1 MSKVP
6 LKIAQMVDSYMS
18 NVKNFYIF
26 RHCAMIIIGR
36 GSMPKPERANKNKIF
51 SERIMWLQVIFVA
64 IIAFFVIYLFV
75 IQVVDPKNRR
85 NKAKTQRR
93 ASSFVMRGDIYDRNR
108 IKLATDTVYYD
119 IFARKA
125 DFVHTPEELAK
136 MLAPILKISQVNL
149 TEKLK
154 QDLPMI
160 SLKKNVDRKTSDAI
174 AKLNLREI
182 PRDKKSIRTYPQ
194 GTLAAHVL
202 GYYNFDADI
211 ASGVEQTA
219 KDKLESVERS
229 ADVERTPSGNVI
241 YNINTD
247 PVAATKPVRGQDVT
261 LTIDAAVQ
269 HVCEK
274 ALMKA
279 IQSFKAFRG
288 AAIVM
293 NPRNGEILAYA
304 VYPYFDPNNF
314 KSATSFQTKNWTLTD
329 VFPPG
334 STFKAITVASAM
346 ALGKINKNTK
356 INDTGKIKV
365 GWWTIKN
372 YDYAKHPKPGII
384 DMVYLFEHSSNVGS
398 VLIAQ
403 MMSKQ
408 EFHDM
413 LKKFGFGDKTGIDLP
428 GESIGILK
436 PASKWDSSDQAT
448 MGYGY
453 GSSVTA
459 IQMVSAV
466 AAIANDGVRVTPHVI
481 KYSPEEEAIKV
492 RKVKVMEPEQARA
505 VTDLLTTSIN
515 RSKSPIKSDSYNIAA
530 KTGTSRKPK
539 ENGVGY
545 TDKLYTSIVGYM
557 PSSDPQ
563 VLIYVIVDSAQG
575 YEIWGNTV
583 AAPIFKDIST
593 QVAHILNL
601 QPDKL
606 IK

>member
-1 MSKVP
+1 MQKFD
-6 LKIAQMVDSYMS
+6 KI
-18 NVKNFYIF
+18 
-26 RHCAMIIIGR
+26 
-36 GSMPKPERANKNKIF
+36 NKNKLF
-51 SERIMWLQVIFVA
+51 SDRLMWIQIVFITLVGLFVFYLFAIQVID
-64 IIAFFVIYLFV
+64 IKNYR
-75 IQVVDPKNRR
+75 PKAQ
-85 NKAKTQRR
+85 KQRR
-93 ASSFVMRGDIYDRNR
+93 ASNFVLRGNIYDRNG

-119 IFARKA
+119 IFARRD

-136 MLAPILKISQVNL
+136 MLAPILKVSQINL
-149 TEKLK
+149 TQKLK
-154 QDLPMI
+154 QDIPLI
-160 SLKKNVDRKTSDAI
+160 SLKKNADRQTRDRI
-174 AKLNLREI
+174 ARLNLREI
-182 PRDKKSIRTYPQ
+182 PMDKKSIRTYPQ
-194 GTLAAHVL
+194 GSLAAHVL
-202 GYYNFDADI
+202 GYYNFDADV
-211 ASGVEQTA
+211 AAGVEETA
-219 KDKLESVERS
+219 KDKLESVAKGANYEM
-229 ADVERTPSGNVI
+229 TPKGKVI
-241 YNINTD
+241 YNISTD
-247 PVAATKPVRGQDVT
+247 PVAATKPIKGKDVT

-274 ALMKA
+274 ALMKS
-279 IQSFKAFRG
+279 IEQWKAFRG

-314 KSATSFQTKNWTLTD
+314 KTATYFQTKNWTLTD

-334 STFKAITVASAM
+334 STFKTITVASAM
-346 ALGKINKNTK
+346 ELGKINKYTK

-372 YDYAKHPKPGII
+372 YDYARHPNPGII

-398 VLIAQ
+398 VLVAQ
-403 MMSKQ
+403 MMNKQ
-408 EFHDM
+408 EFHSM

-428 GESIGILK
+428 GESKGILK
-436 PASKWDSSDQAT
+436 PALKWDSSDHAS

-492 RKVKVMEPEQARA
+492 RRTQVMTPEHARA
-505 VTDLLTTSIN
+505 VTELLTESIN
-515 RSKSPIKSDSYNIAA
+515 RGKSPIKSNIYNIAA
-530 KTGTSRKPK
+530 KTGTSIKPK
-539 ENGVGY
+539 ENGAGY
-545 TDKLYTSIVGYM
+545 TNKLYTSIVGYM

-575 YEIWGNTV
+575 GEIWGNTV
-583 AAPIFKDIST
+583 AAPIFKEIST

-601 QPDKL
+601 QPDK
-606 IK
+606 IYKNNKRG

>member
-1 MSKVP
+1 VVLYYGVESMKYS
-6 LKIAQMVDSYMS
+6 D
-18 NVKNFYIF
+18 KN
-26 RHCAMIIIGR
+26 
-36 GSMPKPERANKNKIF
+36 NKNKLF
-51 SERIMWLQVIFVA
+51 SDRLGWFHGLFNAAIWLFIL
-64 IIAFFVIYLFV
+64 YLLL
-75 IQVVDPKNRR
+75 IQVCDIKHLRI
-85 NKAKTQRR
+85 KAKNQRR
-93 ASSFVMRGDIYDRNR
+93 ASSFVMRGNIYDRNG
-108 IKLATDTVYYD
+108 IKLATDNIYYD

-125 DFVHTPEELAK
+125 DFVHTPEELAEL
-136 MLAPILKISQVNL
+136 LAPILKIPMNVL

-154 QDLPMI
+154 LDVPLV
-160 SLKKNVDRKTSDAI
+160 SLKKNVDRKTRDEI

-182 PRDKKSIRTYPQ
+182 PMDKKSIRTYPQ
-194 GTLAAHVL
+194 GTLASHVL
-202 GYYNFDADI
+202 GYYNFDADV
-211 ASGVEQTA
+211 ASGVEYTA
-219 KDKLESVERS
+219 KDKLENVAKGSEI
-229 ADVERTPSGNVI
+229 EITPRGKVI
-241 YNINTD
+241 YNIGTD
-247 PVAATKPVRGQDVT
+247 PIAATKPIKGQDVT

-279 IQSFKAFRG
+279 IQKFNAFRG
-288 AAIVM
+288 AVIVM

-314 KSATSFQTKNWTLTD
+314 KTATSFQKKNWTLTD

-334 STFKAITVASAM
+334 STFKAITVACAM
-346 ALGKINKNTK
+346 ELEKINKKTK
-356 INDTGKIKV
+356 LNDTGKIKV

-372 YDYAKHPKPGII
+372 YDYAKHPNPGLI
-384 DMVYLFEHSSNVGS
+384 DLVYLFEHSSNVGS

-403 MMSKQ
+403 MMNKQ
-408 EFHDM
+408 EFYDM
-413 LKKFGFGDKTGIDLP
+413 LRKFGFGEKTGIDLS

-436 PASKWDSSDQAT
+436 SAQRWDSSDHAS

-492 RKVKVMEPEQARA
+492 KRVQVMTPEHARA
-505 VTDLLTTSIN
+505 VTELLTESIN
-515 RSKSPIKSDSYNIAA
+515 RSKSIIKSDVFNIAA
-530 KTGTSRKPK
+530 KTGTSKKPK
-539 ENGVGY
+539 DDGSGY

-563 VLIYVIVDSAQG
+563 VLIYVIVDSAKG

-583 AAPIFKDIST
+583 ATPIFKEIST
-593 QVAHILNL
+593 QISHILNL

-606 IK
+606 K